1 MEGNLL
7 RFENITAFLTAY
19 HPETD
24 GQTERVNQCM
34 EQYLRC
40 MAFQQPNKWSEY
52 LPAAEFWYNC
62 SYHTAIKMSPF
73 EALYEYAPP
82 LLTEL
87 PAPTT
92 LSPAAQEALHEREK
106 MILTLQH
113 NLAKAQT
120 TMKKY
125 ADQKRTPRSFQ
136 LGDMVYLKMIPQR
149 ETALDQGNPLKLA
162 SKWYGPF
169 KITQTVG
176 KRAYKLQ
183 LPEGTMLHD
192 VFHVSHLKKHIGPK
206 AIPSA
211 NLPLVTPSGMIKFAP
226 VSILQRRQVP
236 RREGDYDVAVPQWL
250 IKWEG
255 MTEDD
260 ATWEDADFITKTFPA
275 FKP

>member
-1 MEGNLL
+1 
-7 RFENITAFLTAY
+7 
-19 HPETD
+19 
-24 GQTERVNQCM
+24 
-34 EQYLRC
+34 
-40 MAFQQPNKWSEY
+40 MAFQQPKKWIEY

-87 PAPTT
+87 PAT
-92 LSPAAQEALHEREK
+92 LSPEAQETLQEREK

-120 TMKKY
+120 AMRKY

-136 LGDMVYLKMIPQR
+136 VGDMVYLKMIPQR
-149 ETALDQGNPLKLA
+149 ETALGQGNPLKLA

-169 KITQTVG
+169 KVIQTVG
-176 KRAYKLQ
+176 KRAYRLQ
-183 LPEGTMLHD
+183 LPEGTRLHD
-192 VFHVSHLKKHIGPK
+192 VFHVSHLKKHVGPK
-206 AIPSA
+206 AIPST
-211 NLPLVTPSGMIKFAP
+211 NLPLVTGSGMIKFAP
-226 VSILQRRQVP
+226 VSVLQRRQVP
-236 RREGDYDVAVPQWL
+236 RREGDYEVAVPQWL

-255 MTEDD
+255 MTEDE
-260 ATWEDADFITKTFPA
+260 ATWEDADFIMKTFPA

>member
-1 MEGNLL
+1 
-7 RFENITAFLTAY
+7 
-19 HPETD
+19 
-24 GQTERVNQCM
+24 M

-40 MAFQQPNKWSEY
+40 MAFQQPKKWIEY

-87 PAPTT
+87 PAT
-92 LSPAAQEALHEREK
+92 LSPAAQEALHDREK
-106 MILTLQH
+106 TILTLQH

-120 TMKKY
+120 SMKKY
-125 ADQKRTPRSFQ
+125 ADKKGLLDHSNWVTWYIS
-136 LGDMVYLKMIPQR
+136 KMIPQR
-149 ETALDQGNPLKLA
+149 ETTLGQGNPLKLA

-169 KITQTVG
+169 KIIQTVG

-183 LPEGTMLHD
+183 LPAGTLIHD
-192 VFHVSHLKKHIGPK
+192 VFHVSHLKKHIGPR

-226 VSILQRRQVP
+226 VAILQHRQVP

-255 MTEDD
+255 MAEDD
-260 ATWEDADFITKTFPA
+260 ATWEDADFIMKTFPV